1 MKTHRIL
8 MTSFLSAVIS
18 AILLIISSSCSQQ
31 PGYPAPVRAGA
42 DVAID
47 VISLKP
53 EIPVFYTYRYENRLI
68 SFFVLK
74 SGDKILS
81 FLDACATCYIH
92 KRGYEYKDNVVTCR
106 YCGTQYPI
114 SKLEKGLGGCY
125 PIRIEGRMEHGKYLI
140 PVSTL
145 EATVNKF

>member
-1 MKTHRIL
+1 MKIHRIL
-8 MTSFLSAVIS
+8 MTSFLPVIIS
-18 AILLIISSSCSQQ
+18 AILLIMSSSCSEQ
-31 PGYPAPVRAGA
+31 PGYPAPVQAGE
-42 DVAID
+42 DLAID

-53 EIPVFYTYRYENRLI
+53 EIPVFYTYRYKNRLI

-74 SGDKILS
+74 SGDKVLS

-114 SKLEKGLGGCY
+114 PKLEKGLGGCY
-125 PIRIEGRMEHGKYLI
+125 PIRIEGRMENGKYLI
-140 PVSTL
+140 PVARL
-145 EATVNKF
+145 EAAVDKF